1 MTERFAAALLG
12 APFGL
17 TGRIKLESL
26 SGEITHLLEL
36 QKVTLRK
43 KSSKSAGD
51 SDVGG
56 GNAAGGDSGG
66 GAQSE
71 KTYDVEEVFS
81 APLSIKLK
89 GIDSPEAAKALKGR
103 EVMIPRAEAAPL
115 DTDEFYIED
124 LRGMAVSAAGQTLGA
139 ISDVIEGGGGFLA
152 EILLESGEKRLV
164 PFRDEFFGTVDT
176 AAGNAE
182 LRNTWILE

>member
-1 MTERFAAALLG
+1 LG

-43 KSSKSAGD
+43 KSAKSAGD
-51 SDVGG
+51 GAESVG
-56 GNAAGGDSGG
+56 AGGAEG
-66 GAQSE
+66 GADSE
-71 KTYDVEEVFS
+71 KTFDVEEVFS

-89 GIDSPEAAKALKGR
+89 GIDSPEAAKALKGW
-103 EVMIPRAEAAPL
+103 EIMIPRAEAAPL

-124 LRGMAVSAAGQTLGA
+124 LRGMAVSAASQTLGA

-152 EILLESGEKRLV
+152 EILLASGEKRLV
-164 PFRDEFFGTVDT
+164 PFRDEFFGKVDT
-176 AAGNAE
+176 AAGRAE
-182 LRNTWILE
+182 LRHTWILE